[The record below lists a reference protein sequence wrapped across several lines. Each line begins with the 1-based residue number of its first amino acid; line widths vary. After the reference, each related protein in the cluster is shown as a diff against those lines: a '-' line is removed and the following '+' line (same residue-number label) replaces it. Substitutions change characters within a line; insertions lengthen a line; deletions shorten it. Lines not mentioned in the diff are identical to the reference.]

1 MSPRKIRY
9 EIDLTVVRPG
19 PRPTEAELRALSHDD
34 LDALAHLI
42 LDAYR
47 GTIDDEGETMVEAV
61 AEIQGWLDET
71 PLLAHSIGAV
81 FDGKLVAAVL
91 VMTVDDAPFIAV
103 VMTAAASK
111 GSGLGRAVVEEA
123 LAGLHREGHRRV
135 VLYITDG
142 NVPSER
148 LFASVG
154 AQAQHG

>member
-1 MSPRKIRY
+1 MSLRKIRY
-9 EIDLTVVRPG
+9 EIDLTAARPD
-19 PRPTEAELRALSHDD
+19 PRPVDAELRALRPED

-47 GTIDDEGETMVEAV
+47 GTIDDEGETMAEAV
-61 AEIQGWLDET
+61 TEIEGWLAGT
-71 PLLAHSIGAV
+71 PIMDRSIGAV
-81 FDGKLVAAVL
+81 VDGALVAAVL
-91 VMTVDDAPFIAV
+91 VMTLDDAPFIAV

-123 LAGLHREGHRRV
+123 VTGLRRDGHRRV

-154 AQAQHG
+154 ARSQG